1 MKITARLR
9 RYMISALSQSSVHS
23 MQRLARMAIPGY
35 DLHQRSGFP
44 ETIDVPKVDAAE
56 QITLDMTQE
65 GMLKE
70 FIELLVKVDR
80 DGLMGRP
87 VPIPTLPQILK
98 EMTDM
103 GYAFNAEY
111 GVFVESDQRG
121 RTKGWGVLREGQ
133 SYEIA
138 FLSMDI
144 VGNSELVR
152 EYPEDKVKS
161 AYNDLKTIVSRAVA
175 KRNGRTWTWEGDGG
189 LSAFYFGNKNTQVTL
204 AGMEILLEL
213 FMYNLLES
221 PFPGDALKLRVVA
234 HTGPCQF
241 SNNIRS
247 VQSSTLQRL
256 YQIESQ
262 LAQPDSLTLSTNVY
276 TDLGT
281 KLESFFKSVAVRGGH
296 LYRYRL
302 GWEK

>member
-1 MKITARLR
+1 MKINPRLKR
-9 RYMISALSQSSVHS
+9 HIISALSQSSVHS

-56 QITLDMTQE
+56 QIILDMVQE

-70 FIELLVKVDR
+70 FIELLIKVDR

-87 VPIPTLPQILK
+87 VPLPTLPQIIK

-103 GYAFNAEY
+103 GFTFNAEY

-121 RTKGWGVLREGQ
+121 RTKSWGVLREGQ
-133 SYEIA
+133 NYELA
-138 FLSMDI
+138 FLSLDI
-144 VGNSELVR
+144 VGNSTLVR
-152 EYPEDKVKS
+152 KYSEAIVAN
-161 AYNDLKTIVSRAVA
+161 AYGDLKSIVSRIVA
-175 KRNGRTWTWEGDGG
+175 KRNGRIWNWEGDGG
-189 LSAFYFGNKNTQVTL
+189 LIAFYFDNKNTYATL
-204 AGMEILLEL
+204 AGMEILLDL
-213 FMYNLLES
+213 FMYNLMES
-221 PFPGDALKLRVVA
+221 PFPRDKLKLRIAA

-247 VQSSTLQRL
+247 VQSTTLQRL
-256 YQIESQ
+256 YQIESK
-262 LAQPDSLTLSTNVY
+262 LAGPDAFTLSPNVY

-281 KLESFFKSVAVRGGH
+281 KLGRFFKPTTVKGSQ
-296 LYRYRL
+296 LYYYRL
-302 GWEK
+302 SWEK